1 MKRVVITG
9 MGIVS
14 PVGNDLNS
22 YWSNLKAGRH
32 GIAPITHYDTAG
44 LPVKLAAEVKNFDP
58 LLALQ
63 PKEVRHTDLYTQ
75 YALEASRQAM
85 ADCGTDFSDCDPY
98 RLGVYIGTGIGGLN
112 TLESDIL
119 LLHEKG
125 SRRISPFS
133 VPKLISNMAA
143 GEAAMRYG
151 FRGCCL
157 SMSAAC
163 ATSANTIGEAFL
175 AIRDGRLDAC
185 LAGGAEACITPYGT
199 SSFSSMH
206 ALTSST
212 DPDRAS
218 IPFDRERDGFVLG
231 EGSGVLVLEELNHA
245 LKRDAKIYAEVVGY
259 GVTSDAYHITA
270 PRPTGEA
277 AAKAMS
283 LACEMAGISTDE
295 VDYVNAHGTSTPM
308 NDRCETKAIKLAFG
322 SHAKD
327 LLISSTK
334 SMTGHLLG
342 GAGAVEAI
350 ACAMALKEGFV
361 PMTANFR
368 VPDEKCDLN
377 YVTEHGLERKLNFVL
392 SNSCGFGG
400 HNAVLCLK
408 RF

>member
-32 GIAPITHYDTAG
+32 GIASITHYDTAG
-44 LPVKLAAEVKNFDP
+44 LPVKLAAEVKNFNP
-58 LLALQ
+58 LLAIK
-63 PKEVRHTDLYTQ
+63 PKEVKHTDLYTQ

-85 ADCGTDFSDCDPY
+85 SDCGTDFSDCDPY
-98 RLGVYIGTGIGGLN
+98 RLGVYIGTGIGGMN
-112 TLESDIL
+112 TLESDIVL
-119 LLHEKG
+119 FHEKG
-125 SRRISPFS
+125 TRRISPFS
-133 VPKLISNMAA
+133 IPKLIANMAA
-143 GEAAMRYG
+143 GEVAIRYG
-151 FRGCCL
+151 FHGCCL
-157 SMSAAC
+157 NISTAC
-163 ATSANTIGEAFL
+163 ATSTNTIGEAFL
-175 AIRDGRLDAC
+175 AIRDGRLDVC
-185 LAGGAEACITPYGT
+185 LAGGSEACITPYAT
-199 SSFSSMH
+199 SAFCNMR
-206 ALTSST
+206 ALTTST

-218 IPFDRERDGFVLG
+218 IPFDCERSGFVLG

-270 PRPTGEA
+270 PLPTGEA
-277 AAKAMS
+277 VSKAMS
-283 LACEMAGISTDE
+283 YACKMAEISTDE
-295 VDYVNAHGTSTPM
+295 VNYINAHGTSTPM

-361 PMTANFR
+361 PATANFR
-368 VPDEKCDLN
+368 VPDEECDLN